1 MDESYGDEQPQLL
14 HCEALHSNA
23 QWGAADLPRF
33 SHGQSLR
40 SHQEAMVRFE
50 PQDGGLQTPSGTLGN
65 RSHSLLTKLSKLT
78 DSQDGILCSNAA
90 VHTAVYFLIQKCN
103 RKKTKTLINLYIS
116 V

>member
-33 SHGQSLR
+33 AHGQSLR

-50 PQDGGLQTPSGTLGN
+50 PQDGGLQTPSGTLVN
-65 RSHSLLTKLSKLT
+65 SSHSLLSKLS
-78 DSQDGILCSNAA
+78 DSQGVILSSYAA
-90 VHTAVYFLIQKCN
+90 IHAPQTRVYFFN
-103 RKKTKTLINLYIS
+103 TKI

>member
-78 DSQDGILCSNAA
+78 DSQDGILCSYAA
-90 VHTAVYFLIQKCN
+90 VHTAVYFLIQN
-103 RKKTKTLINLYIS
+103 VIGKKLKL
-116 V
+116 

>member
-33 SHGQSLR
+33 AHGQSLR

-50 PQDGGLQTPSGTLGN
+50 PQDRGLQTPSGTLVN
-65 RSHSLLTKLSKLT
+65 RSHILLTKL
-78 DSQDGILCSNAA
+78 N
-90 VHTAVYFLIQKCN
+90 
-103 RKKTKTLINLYIS
+103 
-116 V
+116 